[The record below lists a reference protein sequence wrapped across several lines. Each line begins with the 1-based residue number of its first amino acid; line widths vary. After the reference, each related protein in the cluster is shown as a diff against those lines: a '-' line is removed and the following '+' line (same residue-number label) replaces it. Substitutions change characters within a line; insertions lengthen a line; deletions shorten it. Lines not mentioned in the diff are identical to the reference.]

1 MNREQLKL
9 LYQKLAPRL
18 RLLLLTLAALGGFLF
33 AVFLFRQIFSW
44 QISYFRNLATL
55 RSPLPVAE
63 ERNTAET
70 EPGTD
75 AGEEK
80 ESGSMGSYTAQG
92 DARRIWNWPD
102 DLALRKK
109 ALAEFSRAQKW
120 DAALNIGA
128 NLSRDVFFQDEV
140 FQLVERS
147 YLAHAGKA
155 VAEEKEEMRRQ
166 NSRIT
171 LFDQAAFLVN
181 LRLRLHDDVK
191 VSSITGIM
199 FESYLPAIPDRFAV
213 WLALSPE
220 PAKRQTP
227 LPYGNDSETIFRTL
241 IENDLNSMGRYMK
254 TRWDLFAA
262 ELAKKPELA
271 AALNAVSA
279 TEQQQELMQDFSS
292 RNRPII
298 KAEEYRSL
306 PRVWS
311 WFFGKAAINA
321 FGPGTDYEKLKKVF
335 SGNLSGQE
343 WMDAL
348 GRGVRLSP
356 AVRSFFRSRPQWLGA
371 MNARDYEAAL
381 DLFRRNAAEIIPGG
395 GDSAL
400 ESGLEKMAEL
410 EKSLMREYFSDQM
423 WEDAVRRKTET
434 RASAELAT
442 QDFIDIVKTL
452 LKQVPETKADDE
464 RKKAFLALCLLNRGR
479 NGRSVYLLADT
490 TNESLIK
497 HHIPAEELNNEQ

>member
-1 MNREQLKL
+1 MNREQLKHL
-9 LYQKLAPRL
+9 HKKLDSLL
-18 RLLLLTLAALGGFLF
+18 RLPLLTLGALAAFLF
-33 AVFLFRQIFSW
+33 VILFFRQIFSW
-44 QISYFRNLATL
+44 QISYFRNLAAL

-63 ERNTAET
+63 ERNTEET
-70 EPGTD
+70 EPHTG
-75 AGEEK
+75 AKEEK

-102 DLALRKK
+102 ELSLRKK

-120 DAALNIGA
+120 DIALNIGA

-166 NSRIT
+166 NSGFTI
-171 LFDQAAFLVN
+171 FDQAAFLVN

-199 FESYLPAIPDRFAV
+199 FESYLPAVPDRFAA

-220 PAKRQTP
+220 MAKRQTP
-227 LPYGNDSETIFRTL
+227 LPYGNDSETAFRTM
-241 IENDLNSMGRYMK
+241 IENDLGSAGRYMK
-254 TRWDLFAA
+254 TRWDLFAL

-271 AALNAVSA
+271 TALNAVSA
-279 TEQQQELMQDFSS
+279 TERQRELMQDFSDG
-292 RNRPII
+292 NRPAI

-311 WFFGKAAINA
+311 WFFGKAAIAA
-321 FGPGTDYEKLKKVF
+321 FGPDKGYEKLKSVF

-356 AVRSFFRSRPQWLGA
+356 AVRSFFRSRPQWLGV
-371 MNARDYEAAL
+371 MNARDYETAL
-381 DLFRRNAAEIIPGG
+381 DLFRRDAAEIVPGG

-400 ESGLEKMAEL
+400 ESCMEKTAAL

-423 WEDAVRRKTET
+423 WEDAVKRKTEA
-434 RASAELAT
+434 RASSELST

-452 LKQVPETKADDE
+452 LKQVPETKAGDE
-464 RKKAFLALCLLNRGR
+464 QKKAFLALCHLNRGR
-479 NGRSVYLLADT
+479 NGGSIYLLADT